1 MINSISFAGNIQN
14 INPAKGKQSYNISEV
29 PDTFTKS
36 SALSLSS
43 AKSKA
48 AERIIQKIIDSEVEY
63 GFVISPDGVILQ
75 ENEGTKNSC
84 SVDSRKVE
92 SGSVLMH
99 GHPNPTPL
107 STGDIAVLFATN
119 AISEEAITRDGK
131 FSRLTK
137 KNPGIINPDYRN
149 VYFEFEKRL
158 SLMALDALGID
169 YKTNEQDIIL
179 MFKDFCEG
187 SGISLNGLND
197 DEIVEKMK
205 KFDIDL
211 SGDLKETEKQL
222 KDMIGFRLMFT
233 PNKYDKE
240 HNTIVENMDSIKSYL
255 DSDDGLML
263 RNQLLQEVADE
274 YGLIYETNLFD

>member
-1 MINSISFAGNIQN
+1 MIKPLSFAGNIQK
-14 INPAKGKQSYNISEV
+14 IAPSKGKQVYNLSEK
-29 PDTFTKS
+29 PDTFTRSTS
-36 SALSLSS
+36 SLDA
-43 AKSKA
+43 AKSRA
-48 AERIIQKIIDSEVEY
+48 AEKIIQKIIDSEVEY
-63 GFVISPDGVILQ
+63 GFVISPNGTVLQ
-75 ENEGTKNSC
+75 EDEGTKGSC

-92 SGSVLMH
+92 AGSVLMH

-137 KNPGIINPDYRN
+137 NNPEIINPDYRG

-169 YKTNEQDIIL
+169 YKTNQDDIIT
-179 MFKDFCEG
+179 MFKDYCDG
-187 SGISLNGLND
+187 SGISLIGLSD
-197 DEIVEKMK
+197 DEIIEKMK

-211 SGDLKETEKQL
+211 SGDLKATEKQL

-240 HNTIVENMDSIKSYL
+240 HNTIVENIEAIKSYL

-263 RNQLLQEVADE
+263 RNQLLIDIADE
-274 YGLIYETNLFD
+274 YGLTYETNLFD